1 MSDTSARD
9 WRLYV
14 SDMAMIA
21 ENVLHYTSRMTQ
33 SQFVADR
40 KAFDATV
47 RNLELIGEAAG
58 SVPEPVRAANSH
70 IPWQRK
76 LLAAVPIPDPAR
88 KRARAALDV
97 SELPSPMRPHDFQ
110 PPARAYQEVSPGHR
124 VMIDD

>member
-40 KAFDATV
+40 KTFDATV
-47 RNLELIGEAAG
+47 L
-58 SVPEPVRAANSH
+58 
-70 IPWQRK
+70 
-76 LLAAVPIPDPAR
+76 
-88 KRARAALDV
+88 
-97 SELPSPMRPHDFQ
+97 SELQATFSVGR
-110 PPARAYQEVSPGHR
+110 
-124 VMIDD
+124 